1 MILIFSRFEQDQTA
15 DRTYIATS
23 IFEVPSHH
31 KRQITLG
38 VNNEAVIYNHSALAI
53 GIIDTTGRME
63 VFGGV
68 TPPVSVEMVIR
79 VDGSRALANP
89 VKHAARPRQPKW
101 KHDGGPFLY

>member
-23 IFEVPSHH
+23 TFEVPSHH
-31 KRQITLG
+31 RRTVTPENQ
-38 VNNEAVIYNHSALAI
+38 EAIIYNHSALAI
-53 GIIDTTGRME
+53 GTIDATGRME